1 MPFDYTNIVILG
13 KEEIKLDPTPLRFNE
28 ATLSNYLETEGSW
41 YDYFGAKLA
50 DAEYFMQKYELEY
63 DVAYSEKFKEN
74 KENGASDK
82 LAEAQAK
89 CDPDVE
95 TAKNVFLS
103 AKHNVRLLQQH
114 LRAWDKNHDNAM
126 SRGHFL
132 RKEMDKLSPNVYT
145 SRMDTFIERRIED
158 VVKDAETQL
167 ESNE

>member
-1 MPFDYTNIVILG
+1 MSFDYMNIVMLG

-50 DAEYFMQKYELEY
+50 DAEYLMQKYELHH
-63 DVAYSEKFKEN
+63 DVVYSEKFKEN
-74 KENGASDK
+74 KEGGSSDK
-82 LAEAQAK
+82 MAEAQAK
-89 CDPDVE
+89 CHEDVE
-95 TAKNVFLS
+95 AAKNMFLT

-132 RKEMDKLSPNVYT
+132 RKEMDKLTPSVYT
-145 SRMDTFIERRIED
+145 SRADNFVERRIED
-158 VVKDAETQL
+158 VVRDAEEQL
-167 ESNE
+167 ALH